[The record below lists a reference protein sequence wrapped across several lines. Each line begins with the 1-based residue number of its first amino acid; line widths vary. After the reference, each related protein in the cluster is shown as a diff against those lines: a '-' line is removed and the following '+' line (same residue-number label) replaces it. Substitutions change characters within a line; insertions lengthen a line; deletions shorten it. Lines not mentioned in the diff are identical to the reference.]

1 MFSKYKVFIIFIY
14 RTLKIKGKEQ
24 TENANNITGNIGINS
39 VSYIVPS
46 MINLENENSIIY
58 NKNKNF
64 ETNIKKY
71 NRKNNILFE
80 LRHNKTLVDR
90 IPNFKS
96 ELSKIEDMKKNLK
109 SRKKSTVI
117 ANPKLF
123 NSLQRKSINK
133 EQEKKTNLI
142 NKNNLYLSTINENV
156 DNETEKYDTTLFHS
170 PQHRHITKLKMSP
183 TIEIRKTVSISD
195 FRTNIKNNILIPEIL
210 RKFDLN
216 AEHDFN
222 ISKKWFLYQL
232 KMSLLQSKKLII
244 SHQVEKSFNEN
255 INNME
260 KKDNII
266 KSNYYDIFTN
276 YSNIEIHQM
285 ESYEKFD
292 DNNIKINHYI
302 IFKNKLLGKGG
313 FSAVYIS
320 QDLDYNKEMAVKI
333 TEKNARANRTK
344 KIYDYVKE
352 EISILRRLH
361 SKYIIEFYDVIESK
375 NDIYIFME
383 YMKNNS
389 LLTKIKDLT
398 GFQVWRYFRNL
409 LCAVEHCHEI
419 GKIVHKDINVNNLLI
434 SEQDTIKLSDFG
446 ISVIIGNQDDLLP
459 SNGPCTYSP
468 PEKIYGNNNYY
479 HGKSADMWLVGVTLF
494 HMVFKK
500 PLFSNFGNLTEND
513 YKNITFPNNID
524 VDPRVTEILYSLL
537 DFNPEK
543 RLTIKDLRKNK
554 WVTHNDEFPL
564 PDIYDEALEYCYKLV
579 TQKIERINKDDDNK
593 KISDDGSNSN
603 CYDSDY

>member
-1 MFSKYKVFIIFIY
+1 M
-14 RTLKIKGKEQ
+14 KEKN
-24 TENANNITGNIGINS
+24 EDVNDLTGNIGINS
-39 VSYIVPS
+39 VSLIGPS
-46 MINLENENSIIY
+46 MINFDNENSIIY
-58 NKNKNF
+58 NQRKFSVTNLKNRNSSLHF
-64 ETNIKKY
+64 N
-71 NRKNNILFE
+71 
-80 LRHNKTLVDR
+80 LRHNKTLAVK
-90 IPNFKS
+90 IPRLLT
-96 ELSKIEDMKKNLK
+96 ELSKIKIMKKKLN

-117 ANPKLF
+117 ANPKIF
-123 NSLQRKSINK
+123 KMFHRNSTFKD
-133 EQEKKTNLI
+133 KKYI
-142 NKNNLYLSTINENV
+142 SPSKV
-156 DNETEKYDTTLFHS
+156 DNDIHLSVIKEKDNEKEKYDKQIFHS
-170 PQHRHITKLKMSP
+170 PQ
-183 TIEIRKTVSISD
+183 IRKIKHKSVEKNELRKHQTIVPK
-195 FRTNIKNNILIPEIL
+195 RTNLDNLNQNENILVPEIL
-210 RKFDLN
+210 RKFNLN
-216 AEHDFN
+216 ADIDFN

-232 KMSLLQSKKLII
+232 KMSFLQSKKLVV
-244 SHQVEKSFNEN
+244 SHQIEN
-255 INNME
+255 QYNANNFFF
-260 KKDNII
+260 KNDNNT

-276 YSNIEIHQM
+276 YSNIKIHEM
-285 ESYEKFD
+285 ESYEKYD

-313 FSAVYIS
+313 FSAVYLS
-320 QDLDYNKEMAVKI
+320 RDLEKGNKDIAVKI
-333 TEKNARANRTK
+333 TEKNARANRNK
-344 KIYDYVKE
+344 KLYDYVKE
-352 EISILRRLH
+352 EVTILRRLH
-361 SKYIIEFYDVIESK
+361 SKYIIEFYDIIESK
-375 NDIYIFME
+375 KDIYIFME

-593 KISDDGSNSN
+593 KISDDGSISN
-603 CYDSDY
+603 FYDSDY

>member
-24 TENANNITGNIGINS
+24 TENPNNITGNIGINS

-123 NSLQRKSINK
+123 NSLQKKSINK

-142 NKNNLYLSTINENV
+142 NKNNLYLSTIKENV

-260 KKDNII
+260 KKDNTI

-352 EISILRRLH
+352 EISIL
-361 SKYIIEFYDVIESK
+361 
-375 NDIYIFME
+375 
-383 YMKNNS
+383 
-389 LLTKIKDLT
+389 
-398 GFQVWRYFRNL
+398 
-409 LCAVEHCHEI
+409 
-419 GKIVHKDINVNNLLI
+419 
-434 SEQDTIKLSDFG
+434 
-446 ISVIIGNQDDLLP
+446 
-459 SNGPCTYSP
+459 
-468 PEKIYGNNNYY
+468 
-479 HGKSADMWLVGVTLF
+479 
-494 HMVFKK
+494 
-500 PLFSNFGNLTEND
+500 
-513 YKNITFPNNID
+513 
-524 VDPRVTEILYSLL
+524 
-537 DFNPEK
+537 
-543 RLTIKDLRKNK
+543 
-554 WVTHNDEFPL
+554 
-564 PDIYDEALEYCYKLV
+564 
-579 TQKIERINKDDDNK
+579 
-593 KISDDGSNSN
+593 
-603 CYDSDY
+603 